1 MSETPILLSVLASQ
15 GCAVFEY
22 LGDGAFRRL
31 SLPPDWY
38 RELCSTDAP
47 EGNSVRLS
55 ERFPFL
61 EAFLPDAEAHWNAR
75 SEIPATSGVWIERQP
90 GGRELALEA
99 RAFFLEGKRLFL
111 VQNPQAAYEEE
122 RKWLQLARDS
132 SLDHERL
139 LREIQ
144 KKEILLHCIVHDLSQ
159 PLGAMRACFTGL
171 SDGKLPRSLHD
182 FATTGTQQADRQEA
196 MIRGILEAFAGDLA
210 AQEARDEKTERGTD
224 LVAVERVVVQ
234 DFSAAFAGKGARIR
248 LAPHLEKPFDAR
260 VAGDE
265 SRLRRIF
272 GNLVENALRYS
283 PRGSTVTLG
292 INDEGSVLLAYVN
305 DEGPGLP
312 KDASVEKLFALFAR
326 GKDRA
331 GKAGLGLYFCKIT
344 VERWGGTVGAET
356 RPDGGSR
363 FWFRLPKAASTV
375 GLENPPPKEKTS
387 AVTPE
392 KKPGASERPARRAPS
407 GRPGKGAASSEK
419 RRPGSATRSLRIL
432 LVEDIPVNRMLTVT
446 MIKKRGHRVHAVE
459 NGREAVAA
467 WKQHP
472 FDVILMDEEMPEMNG
487 IDATRAIRQQESAG
501 KHTIIIGL
509 TGNATQ
515 EDLARCV
522 AAGMDACLGKP
533 VHFEELYKTIEGFF
547 ASGKMEMH

>member
-1 MSETPILLSVLASQ
+1 MSETPVLFSILASQ

-31 SLPPDWY
+31 GLPPVWY
-38 RELCSTDAP
+38 RELCSADAT
-47 EGNSVRLS
+47 EGDPVRLG

-61 EAFLPDAEAHWNAR
+61 EAFLPDAEAHWSAR
-75 SEIPATSGVWIERQP
+75 SEIPTASGVWIERAP

-132 SLDHERL
+132 SLEHERL

-159 PLGAMRACFTGL
+159 PLGAMRACFTCL
-171 SDGKLPRSLHD
+171 SDGKLSRSLHD
-182 FATTGTQQADRQEA
+182 FAMTGTQQADRQEA

-210 AQEARDEKTERGTD
+210 AQQASDQRTESGTD
-224 LVAVERVVVQ
+224 LVGVARTVVQ
-234 DFSAAFAGKGARIR
+234 DFSAAFAAKGARIR
-248 LAPHLEKPFDAR
+248 LAPHLDKPFNGS

-283 PRGSTVTLG
+283 PQGSTVTLG
-292 INDEGSVLLAYVN
+292 IDDEGSTLLAYVD

-312 KDASVEKLFALFAR
+312 KDASVDKLFALFAR

-344 VERWGGTVGAET
+344 VERWGGAVGAQT
-356 RPDGGSR
+356 RSEGGSR
-363 FWFRLPKAASTV
+363 FWFQLPRAAPAL
-375 GLENPPPKEKTS
+375 GLENSRAKEKTPD
-387 AVTPE
+387 VTPGI
-392 KKPGASERPARRAPS
+392 KPRASEPPAHGAKSERPAKETAR
-407 GRPGKGAASSEK
+407 SEK
-419 RRPGSATRSLRIL
+419 RRPGSATRPLRIL
-432 LVEDIPVNRMLTVT
+432 LAEDIPVNRELTVAL
-446 MIKKRGHRVHAVE
+446 IKKRGHRIQAVE

-472 FDVILMDEEMPEMNG
+472 FDVILMDEGMPEMNG
-487 IDATRAIRQQESAG
+487 IDATRAIREQEAAG

-509 TGNATQ
+509 TGNAT
-515 EDLARCV
+515 EDDRARCV

-533 VHFEELYKTIEGFF
+533 VHFAELYKTIEDFF
-547 ASGKMEMH
+547 VSEK

>member
-1 MSETPILLSVLASQ
+1 MSETPVLFSILASQ

-31 SLPPDWY
+31 GLPPVWY
-38 RELCSTDAP
+38 RELCSADALDAD
-47 EGNSVRLS
+47 SVRLG

-61 EAFLPDAEAHWNAR
+61 ESFLPDAEAHWSAR
-75 SEIPATSGVWIERQP
+75 SEIPAASGVWIESAP
-90 GGRELALEA
+90 GGRKLALEA

-111 VQNPQAAYEEE
+111 VQNPQTAYEEE

-132 SLDHERL
+132 SLEHERL

-159 PLGAMRACFTGL
+159 PLGAMRACFTCL
-171 SDGKLPRSLHD
+171 SDGKLSRSLHD
-182 FATTGTQQADRQEA
+182 FAVTGTQQADRQEA

-210 AQEARDEKTERGTD
+210 AQEASDQKTESGTD
-224 LVAVERVVVQ
+224 LVGVARTVVQ
-234 DFSAAFAGKGARIR
+234 DFSAAFSAKGARIR
-248 LAPHLEKPFDAR
+248 LAPHLDKPFNGSVAADA
-260 VAGDE
+260 

-283 PRGSTVTLG
+283 PQGSTVTLG
-292 INDEGSVLLAYVN
+292 IDDEGSTLLAYVD

-312 KDASVEKLFALFAR
+312 EDASVDKLFALFAR

-344 VERWGGTVGAET
+344 VERWGGAVGAQT
-356 RPDGGSR
+356 RPEGGSR
-363 FWFRLPKAASTV
+363 FWFRLPKAASTL
-375 GLENPPPKEKTS
+375 GMENSPAKEKTLGL
-387 AVTPE
+387 TQE
-392 KKPGASERPARRAPS
+392 IKPRASESPVHGARSERPA
-407 GRPGKGAASSEK
+407 KEAARSEK
-419 RRPGSATRSLRIL
+419 RRAGSATRPLRIL
-432 LVEDIPVNRMLTVT
+432 LAEDIPVNRELTVAL
-446 MIKKRGHRVHAVE
+446 IKKRGHRIQAVE

-472 FDVILMDEEMPEMNG
+472 FDVILMDEGMPEMNG
-487 IDATRAIRQQESAG
+487 IDATRAIRQQEAAG

-509 TGNATQ
+509 TGNAT
-515 EDLARCV
+515 EGDRARCV

-533 VHFEELYKTIEGFF
+533 VHFAELYKTIEDFF
-547 ASGKMEMH
+547 VSGK

>member
-1 MSETPILLSVLASQ
+1 MSETPVLFSILASQ

-31 SLPPDWY
+31 GLPPAWY
-38 RELCSTDAP
+38 RELYSADTT
-47 EGNSVRLS
+47 EGDPVRLG

-61 EAFLPDAEAHWNAR
+61 EAFLPDAEAHWSAR
-75 SEIPATSGVWIERQP
+75 SEIPAASGVWIERAP
-90 GGRELALEA
+90 RGRELALEA

-111 VQNPQAAYEEE
+111 VQNPQAPYEEE

-132 SLDHERL
+132 SLEHERL

-159 PLGAMRACFTGL
+159 PLGAMRACFTCL
-171 SDGKLPRSLHD
+171 SDGKLSRSLHD
-182 FATTGTQQADRQEA
+182 FAMTGTQQADRQEA

-210 AQEARDEKTERGTD
+210 AQQASDQKTESGTD
-224 LVAVERVVVQ
+224 LVGVARTVVQ
-234 DFSAAFAGKGARIR
+234 DFSAAFVGKGARIR
-248 LAPHLEKPFDAR
+248 LAPHLEKSFDSR

-283 PRGSTVTLG
+283 PQGSTVTLG
-292 INDEGSVLLAYVN
+292 IDDEGSTLLAYVD

-312 KDASVEKLFALFAR
+312 KDASVDKLFALFAR

-344 VERWGGTVGAET
+344 VERWGGAVGAQT
-356 RPDGGSR
+356 RPEGGSR
-363 FWFRLPKAASTV
+363 FWFRLPKATAAAEVAGS
-375 GLENPPPKEKTS
+375 EIIPSKEKMP
-387 AVTPE
+387 AVTPG
-392 KKPGASERPARRAPS
+392 KKPAVSESSAHGAKSERPVKEAAR
-407 GRPGKGAASSEK
+407 SEK
-419 RRPGSATRSLRIL
+419 RRPGSATRPLRIL
-432 LVEDIPVNRMLTVT
+432 LAEDIPVNRELTVAL
-446 MIKKRGHRVHAVE
+446 IKKRGHRIQAVE

-472 FDVILMDEEMPEMNG
+472 FDVILMDEGMPEMNG
-487 IDATRAIRQQESAG
+487 IDATRAIREQEAAG

-509 TGNATQ
+509 TGNAT
-515 EDLARCV
+515 EDDRARCV

-533 VHFEELYKTIEGFF
+533 VHFAELYKTIEDFF
-547 ASGKMEMH
+547 VSGK